1 MRREKR
7 AGDVPV
13 PGSTA
18 REETMQIDM
27 PRNAFKHALGAG
39 RPQIGLWS
47 SLCSNVVAEV
57 IAGCG
62 FDWVLVDTEH
72 SPNELPGIMSQLQAL
87 AGGTATPVVRPAWN
101 DIVLIKRILD
111 IGATSIL
118 VPFVQNADEARKA
131 VAATRYPPAGIRGVA
146 TTTRAGRFG
155 RIKDYLRK
163 ANDEICVL
171 VQVETKT
178 ALDNLE
184 SIAAVDGVDGVF
196 IGPSD
201 LAAALGHLGNPAH
214 ADVQAAISDA
224 VKRLKA
230 KGKPAGILT
239 SVEADAKRYLAEGYM
254 FVAVGTDMGLLARG
268 GEALAA
274 KFK

>member
-1 MRREKR
+1 M
-7 AGDVPV
+7 
-13 PGSTA
+13 
-18 REETMQIDM
+18 DM
-27 PRNAFKHALGAG
+27 PRNAFKHALAAG
-39 RPQIGLWS
+39 TPQIGLWS

-57 IAGCG
+57 IGGCG
-62 FDWVLVDTEH
+62 FDWILVDTEH

-87 AGGTATPVVRPAWN
+87 AVGTATPIVRPAWN
-101 DIVLIKRILD
+101 DVVLIKRILD
-111 IGATSIL
+111 VGATSIL
-118 VPFVQNADEARKA
+118 VPFVQNAEEARKA

-146 TTTRAGRFG
+146 TTTRAGKFG

-171 VQVETKT
+171 VQVETRT

-184 SIAAVDGVDGVF
+184 AIAAVEGVDGVF

-214 ADVQAAISDA
+214 PDVQAAISDA

-239 SVEADAKRYLAEGYM
+239 SVEADAKRYLAEGYT
-254 FVAVGTDMGLLARG
+254 FVAVGTDMGLLARN

-274 KFK
+274 KFKS

>member
-1 MRREKR
+1 
-7 AGDVPV
+7 
-13 PGSTA
+13 
-18 REETMQIDM
+18 MQIEM
-27 PRNAFKHALGAG
+27 PRNAFKHALAAG
-39 RPQIGLWS
+39 KPQIGLWS

-146 TTTRAGRFG
+146 TATRAGRFG

-184 SIAAVDGVDGVF
+184 SIAAVEGVDGVF

-201 LAAALGHLGNPAH
+201 LAAALGHLGNPGH
-214 ADVQAAISDA
+214 PDVQAAISDA

-239 SVEADAKRYLAEGYM
+239 SVEADAKRYVAEGYQ
-254 FVAVGTDMGLLARG
+254 FVAVGTDMGLLARS

-274 KFK
+274 KFKS

>member
-1 MRREKR
+1 
-7 AGDVPV
+7 
-13 PGSTA
+13 
-18 REETMQIDM
+18 MQLEM
-27 PRNAFKHALGAG
+27 PRNEFKRALAAG

-57 IAGCG
+57 IGGCG
-62 FDWVLVDTEH
+62 FDWILVDTEH
-72 SPNELPGIMSQLQAL
+72 SPNELPGVLTQLQAL
-87 AGGTATPVVRPAWN
+87 AVGTATPIVRPAWN
-101 DIVLIKRILD
+101 DPVLIKRYLD
-111 IGATSIL
+111 VGATGLLI
-118 VPFVQNADEARKA
+118 PFVQNAEEAKRA

-146 TTTRAGRFG
+146 TSTRAGRFG
-155 RIKDYLRK
+155 RTKEYLRK

-184 SIAAVDGVDGVF
+184 AIAAVDGVDGVF

-201 LAAALGHLGNPAH
+201 LAAALGHLGNPGH
-214 ADVQAAISDA
+214 AEVQAAISDA

-230 KGKPAGILT
+230 KGKAAGILT
-239 SVEADAKRYLAEGYM
+239 SAETDAKRYLAEGYT
-254 FVAVGTDMGLLARG
+254 FVAVGTDIGLLART

-274 KFK
+274 KFKS

>member
-1 MRREKR
+1 
-7 AGDVPV
+7 
-13 PGSTA
+13 
-18 REETMQIDM
+18 MQIEM
-27 PRNAFKHALGAG
+27 PRNAFKHALAAG
-39 RPQIGLWS
+39 KPQIGLWS

-72 SPNELPGIMSQLQAL
+72 SPNELPGVMSQLQAF
-87 AGGTATPVVRPAWN
+87 AGGTAAPVVRPAWN
-101 DIVLIKRILD
+101 DVVLIKRILD

-146 TTTRAGRFG
+146 TATRAGKFG

-184 SIAAVDGVDGVF
+184 SIAAVEGVDGVF

-201 LAAALGHLGNPAH
+201 LAAALGHLGNPGH
-214 ADVQAAISDA
+214 PDVQAAISDA

-239 SVEADAKRYLAEGYM
+239 SVEADAKRYVAEGYQ
-254 FVAVGTDMGLLARG
+254 FVAVGTDMGLLARS

-274 KFK
+274 KFKS